1 MKYLLFDILNE
12 AIMTNTPAV
21 IVEGKDDPQ
30 VYHRIAN
37 LAEKEVVVYSVNMID
52 DCTTG
57 LGNGD
62 KVIECIQKLQHK
74 YTERIDNV
82 NRILGVI
89 DRDSKPYTTSPTS
102 VYHTGLP
109 GLLILKYYS
118 FESYFA
124 NRVVLKRMVEK
135 LTYLSPAMV
144 NEALLDIVEQ
154 DFLDLKEDLYYLSLE
169 ALSDMC
175 ITTYR
180 GIVTYGMGGVKDTR
194 KRQEFYSQVVLK
206 KTTLDTFAASLNLTI
221 SDLKKICKGKWY
233 LQIYLG
239 KAFDKIKALSSMCQ
253 SGTVPQCKH
262 CFTGESKECRYRAK
276 KGYDYSSVGN
286 EALEVICPT
295 ELSDLIARFSTLINE
310 N

>member
-57 LGNGD
+57 LGNCD
-62 KVIECIQKLQHK
+62 KVIECIQKLQNK

-82 NRILGVI
+82 NRVLGVI
-89 DRDSKPYTTSPTS
+89 DRDSKPYTTSSTS

-118 FESYFA
+118 FETYFA
-124 NRVVLKRMVEK
+124 NRVVLKKMVEK
-135 LTYLSPAMV
+135 LTYLSPVMV
-144 NEALLDIVEQ
+144 NEALLDLVEQ
-154 DFLDLKEDLYYLSLE
+154 DFLNLREDLYYLSLE

-175 ITTYR
+175 IPAYT
-180 GIVTYGMGGVKDTR
+180 GIVTYGMGGVKDART
-194 KRQEFYSQVVLK
+194 RQELSSQVVLK
-206 KTTLDTFAASLNLTI
+206 KTTLDTFAASLSLTI

-239 KAFDKIKALSSMCQ
+239 KAFDKIKTLYSMCQ
-253 SGTVPQCKH
+253 NGIVPQCRP
-262 CFTGESKECRYRAK
+262 CSTGESNECRYKAK
-276 KGYDYSSVGN
+276 AGYNYSSVGN

-295 ELSDLIARFSTLINE
+295 ELSDLISRFSSLIN
-310 N
+310 